1 MNRPFDA
8 IDALAIQTLRGLAID
23 MIEAARSG
31 HPGLPLGAAP
41 MAWVLWSRHLRFD
54 PTAPSWPDR
63 DRFLLSAG
71 HGSALLYGLLHLF
84 GHELDVAD
92 LQAFRQWGS
101 RTPGHP
107 EYRHTPGVEA
117 TTGPLVQGAANAVGL
132 AVAERILAERC
143 NVGGASVVDHVTYA
157 LVSEGDLMEGVAAE
171 AAALAGLWKLGKL
184 VYLYDANGVTLDAPA
199 ALTLDPREIP
209 ARYQA
214 AGWHVLTVPHGDTD
228 LDALD
233 RAIVAARAEVGRP
246 SLIVVNTTIGYGSPA
261 KAGTSAAHGAPLG
274 ADEARRTKAVL
285 GLDPEATFAVPE
297 AVRARCAEVARA
309 GAAAREGWQARFA
322 TWRQANPRYAAI
334 WDDAWAGRL
343 PEGWADG
350 LPAWKPGDKVSTRKA
365 GGAAL
370 NALAERIP
378 WLLGGDADLASS
390 TQASIKGGGNFDGA
404 TGTGRNLRFGVREH
418 AMGAIANGLAYHGG
432 VLPFVSTFFVFVDY
446 LRPSLRLAAL
456 NRLPVI
462 GVFTHDSV
470 AVGEDGPTHQP
481 VEQLASLRAMP
492 GLTVFRP
499 ADANET
505 AAAWAEA
512 VTNPGPTVLVLSRQD
527 LPVLDVAPAHVR
539 AGVARGAYVV
549 AEAGGGVPRAVVLAT
564 GSEVAVALEAR
575 AALERD
581 GVPTRVVSM
590 PSWER
595 FAAAPAAEREA
606 VLPTAVRARV
616 SLEAGATFGWERW
629 VGGDGTA
636 LGIDRFGASAP
647 GERVLA
653 ELGMTAARVVAA
665 VKQLVA

>member
-1 MNRPFDA
+1 VSRPFDA
-8 IDALAIQTLRGLAID
+8 TDTLAVNTLRGLAID
-23 MIEAARSG
+23 MIERSRSG

-54 PTAPSWPDR
+54 PAAPGWPDR
-63 DRFLLSAG
+63 DRFVLSAG

-84 GHELDVAD
+84 GYDLTLAD

-107 EYRHTPGVEA
+107 EYRHTAGVEA
-117 TTGPLVQGAANAVGL
+117 TTGPLGQGAANAVGL
-132 AVAERILAERC
+132 AAAERWLACRC
-143 NVGGASVVDHVTYA
+143 NRPGSVLVDHVTYA

-171 AAALAGLWKLGKL
+171 AASLAGLWGLGKL

-199 ALTLDPREIP
+199 ALTLDPAEIVG
-209 ARYQA
+209 RYEA
-214 AGWHVLTVPHGDTD
+214 AGWHVLTVADGDTD
-228 LDALD
+228 LAAIDAALC
-233 RAIVAARAEVGRP
+233 AARAETARP
-246 SLIVVNTTIGYGSPA
+246 SLIVVRTTIGFGSPA
-261 KAGTSAAHGAPLG
+261 KAGKPAAHGAPLG
-274 ADEARRTKAVL
+274 PDEARATKLVL
-285 GLDPEATFAVPE
+285 GLDPAATFAVPV
-297 AVRARCAEVARA
+297 AVRARAAE
-309 GAAAREGWQARFA
+309 AAARGAGLRGEWESRLAS
-322 TWRQANPRYAAI
+322 WRAADVTSAAI
-334 WDDAWAGRL
+334 WDGAWAERL
-343 PEGWADG
+343 PVDWQAD

-370 NALAERIP
+370 NALASRIP

-390 TQASIKGGGNFDGA
+390 TQASIKGGGDFDGR
-404 TGTGRNLRFGVREH
+404 TGEGRNLRFGVREH

-432 VLPFVSTFFVFVDY
+432 LVPFVSTFFVFVDY

-456 NRLPVI
+456 NRLRVV

-481 VEQLASLRAMP
+481 VEHLASLRAMP

-512 VTNPGPTVLVLSRQD
+512 VQNPGPTVLVLSRQD
-527 LPVLDVAPAHVR
+527 LPVLDVEPAVLR
-539 AGVARGAYVV
+539 AGVACGAYVV
-549 AEAGGGVPRAVVLAT
+549 AEAEGGAPRAIVLAT

-575 AALERD
+575 ATLQAE
-581 GVPTRVVSM
+581 GVPVRVVSM

-595 FAAAPAAEREA
+595 FAAADEATREA
-606 VLPTAVRARV
+606 VLPSSVSARV
-616 SLEAGATFGWERW
+616 SIEAGATFGWARW
-629 VGGDGTA
+629 LGARGVA

-653 ELGMTAARVVAA
+653 ELGMNAAA
-665 VKQLVA
+665 VVQAVRRLVG

>member
-1 MNRPFDA
+1 MTRPFDA
-8 IDALAIQTLRGLAID
+8 IDTLAVNTLRGLAID
-23 MIEAARSG
+23 MVEQARSG

-54 PTAPSWPDR
+54 PAAPGWPDR

-84 GHELDVAD
+84 GYDVTLAD

-117 TTGPLVQGAANAVGL
+117 TTGPLGQGAANAVGL
-132 AVAERILAERC
+132 ATAERWMAHHC
-143 NVGGASVVDHVTYA
+143 NRRGPSVVDHVTYA

-171 AAALAGLWKLGKL
+171 ASALAGRWGLGKL
-184 VYLYDANGVTLDAPA
+184 VYLFDANGITLDAPA
-199 ALTLDPREIP
+199 ALTLDPTELPR
-209 ARYQA
+209 RYEA
-214 AGWHVLTVPHGDTD
+214 AGWHVQSVPQGDTD

-233 RAIVAARAEVGRP
+233 RALTAARAETARP
-246 SLIVVNTTIGYGSPA
+246 SLIVVTTTIGFGSPT
-261 KAGTSAAHGAPLG
+261 KAGKPSAHGAPLG
-274 ADEARRTKAVL
+274 PDEARATKVAL
-285 GLDPEATFAVPE
+285 GLDPNATFVVP
-297 AVRARCAEVARA
+297 ASVRARCAEVAAR
-309 GAAAREGWQARFA
+309 GAALRVEWEGRLAV
-322 TWRQANPRYAAI
+322 WRANDPEASAI
-334 WDDAWAGRL
+334 WDAAWADRL
-343 PEGWADG
+343 PAGYDAN
-350 LPAWKPGDKVSTRKA
+350 LPAWKAGEKVSTRKA
-365 GGAAL
+365 GGVVL

-390 TQASIKGGGNFDGA
+390 TQASIRSGGNFDGPSGA
-404 TGTGRNLRFGVREH
+404 GRNLRFGVREH

-432 VLPFVSTFFVFVDY
+432 LKPFVSTFFVFVDY
-446 LRPSLRLAAL
+446 LRPALRLAAL

-462 GVFTHDSV
+462 GVFSHDSV

-481 VEQLASLRAMP
+481 VEHLASLRSMP

-512 VTNPGPTVLVLSRQD
+512 VANPGPTVLVLSRQD
-527 LPVLDVAPAHVR
+527 LPVLDVAPEVVR

-549 AEAGGGVPRAVVLAT
+549 AEASGGAPRAILLAT
-564 GSEVAVALEAR
+564 GSEVAVALDAR
-575 AALERD
+575 AHLEAA
-581 GVPTRVVSM
+581 GVATRVVSM

-595 FAAAPAAEREA
+595 FAAASPEVQATI
-606 VLPTAVRARV
+606 LPPHVRTRV
-616 SLEAGATFGWERW
+616 SLEAASTFGWARW
-629 VGGDGTA
+629 VGSDGVA

-647 GERVLA
+647 GERVLT
-653 ELGMTAARVVAA
+653 ELGMTAANVVQA
-665 VKQLVA
+665 VTRLVA

>member
-1 MNRPFDA
+1 MTRPFDA
-8 IDALAIQTLRGLAID
+8 TDTLAINTLRGLAID
-23 MIEAARSG
+23 MIEKARSG

-54 PTAPSWPDR
+54 PAAPHWPDR

-84 GHELDVAD
+84 GYDVTRAD
-92 LQAFRQWGS
+92 LEAFRQWGS

-117 TTGPLVQGAANAVGL
+117 TTGPLGQGAANAVGL
-132 AVAERILAERC
+132 AVAERWLAWRC
-143 NVGGASVVDHVTYA
+143 NTGAARVVDHVTYA

-184 VYLYDANGVTLDAPA
+184 VYLYDANGITLDAPA
-199 ALTLDPREIP
+199 ALTLDPAEIP
-209 ARYQA
+209 ARYRA
-214 AGWHVLTVPHGDTD
+214 AGWHVLTVERGDTD

-233 RAIVAARAEVGRP
+233 AAIVAARAELDRP
-246 SLIVVNTTIGYGSPA
+246 SLIVVNTTIGFGSPA
-261 KAGTSAAHGAPLG
+261 KAGTSGAHGAPLG
-274 ADEARRTKAVL
+274 PDEARRTKEAL
-285 GLDPEATFAVPE
+285 GLDPDAAFGVPE
-297 AVRARCAEVARA
+297 AVRARCAQVIRA
-309 GAAAREGWQARFA
+309 GADARTAWDGRFA
-322 TWRQANPRYAAI
+322 AWRAANPAAAAI
-334 WDDAWAGRL
+334 WETAWAGRL
-343 PEGWADG
+343 PAGWDAG
-350 LPAWKPGDKVSTRKA
+350 LPAWKPGEKVSTRKA

-378 WLLGGDADLASS
+378 WLVGGDADLASS

-404 TGTGRNLRFGVREH
+404 TGDGRNLRFGVREH

-432 VLPFVSTFFVFVDY
+432 LLPFVSTFFVFVDY

-481 VEQLASLRAMP
+481 VEHLAALRAMP
-492 GLTVFRP
+492 GVTVFRP

-512 VTNPGPTVLVLSRQD
+512 AANEGPSVLVLSRQD
-527 LPVLDVAPAHVR
+527 LPVLDVPAATVR
-539 AGVARGAYVV
+539 AGVARGAYVA
-549 AEAGGGVPRAVVLAT
+549 AEAAGGAPRAIVLAT

-575 AALERD
+575 AILER
-581 GVPTRVVSM
+581 GGIATRVVSL

-595 FAAAPAAEREA
+595 FAAAPEAEREA
-606 VLPTAVRARV
+606 VLPSAVRARV
-616 SLEAGATFGWERW
+616 SIEAGTTFGWGRW
-629 VGGDGTA
+629 LGDRGVA

-665 VKQLVA
+665 VKRVVG